1 LIERSKKK
9 LEKSL
14 VDAKNELNDLT
25 SRLEIAQTGKI
36 ISKQK
41 MLIIF
46 RKTHSDS
53 KPLELTERDEK
64 IETLIAQLELKRE
77 FMKVTKKFI

>member
-25 SRLEIAQTGKI
+25 SRLEVAQTGKI
-36 ISKQK
+36 IQKQK
-41 MLIIF
+41 TLPLSKLI
-46 RKTHSDS
+46 
-53 KPLELTERDEK
+53 
-64 IETLIAQLELKRE
+64 LIRNH
-77 FMKVTKKFI
+77 